1 MRAIPYT
8 YEDHYSILSRWWVE
22 HNWSPIPPGI
32 LPKGFIIKDDDGD
45 FLCAGFMYETVG
57 TKLRSLEWVVS
68 NPKVDKR
75 LRAKSLDLLFESLLS
90 LTEKGDLIMAFAANT
105 SLIKRYV
112 DNGFMET
119 DKNMTTLIKV
129 NK

>member
-1 MRAIPYT
+1 
-8 YEDHYSILSRWWVE
+8 
-22 HNWSPIPPGI
+22 
-32 LPKGFIIKDDDGD
+32 
-45 FLCAGFMYETVG
+45 MYETVG

-75 LRAKSLDLLFESLLS
+75 MRAKSLDLLFESLLS
-90 LTEKGDLIMAFAANT
+90 LTEKGDLIMAFASNT